1 MTKSTEQ
8 EILQKKIDECR
19 TRGITLDDFRKSF
32 SSISV
37 EQPKQWRSIPSILN
51 LLDKKTLAK
60 LAKKVEHLLMCHRFY
75 NDKLLIIYENQDIT
89 SLKKLDDFF
98 TELTTANESIGYN
111 YVADNSYT
119 LSEQDETTLHH
130 FRKVRD
136 LFSKEDI
143 DVSKFQKD
151 TQSDLNEFDRLIG
164 VRATELNCYDAIIF
178 DFKKRTMLLQLDL
191 ISMIN
196 AGEVDKNIDDF
207 LKTLNILIS
216 ENLGDAFKI
225 NKKTTAI
232 NLYKCIQNFYNNT
245 EGAVTR
251 LSFTTSKGV
260 HHETLKGVA
269 TDIRKADY
277 HIGGKAKESGNISP
291 YRIIK
296 KFELDVNNK
305 PQAFIGVRYNYFTKP
320 VSKFLASARIFDV
333 MNYKSYI
340 YILGKIIENR

>member
-8 EILQKKIDECR
+8 ETLQKTIDECR
-19 TRGITLDDFRKSF
+19 TRGITLEDFRKSF
-32 SSISV
+32 SSVSV
-37 EQPKQWRSIPSILN
+37 EQPRQWRSIPSILE
-51 LLDKKTLAK
+51 LLDKENLAK
-60 LAKKVEHLLMCHRFY
+60 LSKKIENLLECHRFY
-75 NDKLLIIYENQDIT
+75 NDKLLVIYEDQDIAF
-89 SLKKLDDFF
+89 LKKLDELF
-98 TELTTANESIGYN
+98 TKITTANESVGYD
-111 YVADNSYT
+111 YIADCSYD

-143 DVSKFQKD
+143 DVSKLPKD

-164 VRATELNCYDAIIF
+164 VRATKLNCYDAIIF
-178 DFKKRTMLLQLDL
+178 DFKKKNMILQLDL
-191 ISMIN
+191 ISMMN

-207 LKTLNILIS
+207 LKILNIIIS
-216 ENLGDAFKI
+216 KNLGSAFKI

-232 NLYKCIQNFYNNT
+232 NLYGCIKNFYDNT

-260 HHETLKGVA
+260 HHETLKGIA

-277 HIGGKAKESGNISP
+277 HIGGKAKESGNVFP
-291 YRIIK
+291 YRVTK
-296 KFELDVNNK
+296 KFELDIDNK
-305 PQAFIGVRYNYFTKP
+305 PQAFIGVRYNHFTKP
-320 VSKFLASARIFDV
+320 GSKFLASARIFDV

-340 YILGKIIENR
+340 HILSKIIENR